1 MAKEIMLVKCR
12 VDFYLRKSGDEHSMP
27 WISALASEA
36 QAKWEIGDEVFI
48 GERAYSLVDVRRRLE
63 LLEEEGLLEDIQ
75 ELIFEYV
82 EDGSSSSWGNLEK

>member
-1 MAKEIMLVKCR
+1 MGKEVMPVKCR
-12 VDFYLRKSGDEHSMP
+12 VDFYLRKSEDEHPMP
-27 WISALASEA
+27 WISAFASEA
-36 QAKWEIGDEVFI
+36 QAKWEIGDEIFI

-63 LLEEEGLLEDIQ
+63 LVEEDGLLEDIQ